1 MVSACLTFEKATKRV
16 WPVGIFLLVPKSSR
30 RTLTWNKSF
39 YSKVLNQGYLNSLQG
54 ESGNLLKLYAKV
66 FLTVYT
72 HICTFFGEK
81 VCNLHLFPK
90 VALSSPNKFQ
100 NTTLWTKLTLRP
112 LCLRQAI

>member
-39 YSKVLNQGYLNSLQG
+39 YSQVLNQGYLNSLQG